1 MPAKRRAGAAPRR
14 RGKGRPR
21 VESAG
26 AVGRDALIRA
36 TCELLKSMPPSRVT
50 RAAIARQSGAAAS
63 LVGYYFA
70 NTDALLL
77 EAAVS
82 MWRELR
88 ERSHA
93 AVARA
98 RSPAEKLFARTK
110 VLLETHVE
118 NRYFNQ
124 LVMEHILQG
133 TSTRAREATEE
144 LVQDSFA
151 ELSDILEE
159 GVSAGDFR
167 PTDAVFLYETMLG
180 ACETF
185 AASQRHLQMLLRG
198 KKLDDKLIESYARFL
213 CDLVLTGIRAGSRR
227 LH

>member
-1 MPAKRRAGAAPRR
+1 
-14 RGKGRPR
+14 
-21 VESAG
+21 
-26 AVGRDALIRA
+26 
-36 TCELLKSMPPSRVT
+36 VT
-50 RAAIARQSGAAAS
+50 RTAIARQAGVAAS

-70 NTDALLL
+70 NTDGLLL

-82 MWRELR
+82 MWRDLR
-88 ERSHA
+88 QRSHA

-98 RSPAEKLFARTK
+98 TSPADKLFVRTR

-124 LVMEHILQG
+124 LVIEHMLRG
-133 TSTRAREATEE
+133 TSVRARQATDE

-151 ELSDILEE
+151 ELSDILKA
-159 GVSAGDFR
+159 GVDAGEFR
-167 PTDAVFLYETMLG
+167 PTDPIFLYETMLG

-198 KKLDDKLIESYARFL
+198 KKFDEKLIGAYARFL
-213 CDLVLTGIRAGSRR
+213 CDLVLEGIGVSSRLPTGRRARPLSVA
-227 LH
+227 